1 MGPIGVWGPHDVKGW
16 WTGLMGQPHHSPKGP
31 MRGAQE
37 GRGPATQNPN
47 PRACLGGKPPP
58 LPPAL
63 EGGGA
68 QPLASYIRRGQGRA
82 AAPHVLL
89 PKQPHPPHLYLS
101 LAPPLPVGLPPS
113 PPPKL
118 AAPPLAVGL
127 LHHVL
132 LPLLL
137 PWLRRSHARGARG
150 DYTINATTT
159 VVVPRSI

>member
-1 MGPIGVWGPHDVKGW
+1 MGPIGVWGPHGIKGW
-16 WTGLMGQPHHSPKGP
+16 WTGLMGQPHHSPKRP

-68 QPLASYIRRGQGRA
+68 QPPGLLYKEGAGEGCRTLCTPPQA
-82 AAPHVLL
+82 AAP
-89 PKQPHPPHLYLS
+89 PHLHLL

-118 AAPPLAVGL
+118 
-127 LHHVL
+127 LHH
-132 LPLLL
+132 P
-137 PWLRRSHARGARG
+137 
-150 DYTINATTT
+150 
-159 VVVPRSI
+159 